1 MIDYHHY
8 LEEYSH
14 GNTIHG
20 KQNILKF
27 LGYVQTRNIP
37 VKDWKKEFLTHEDV
51 FMGDVKP
58 STRKTYHSDIR
69 RFINYVVYCEN
80 HKEEKK
86 KESFKSRNKI
96 AQITG
101 HTVNTGSRRKRT
113 RIVSHWREL

>member
-1 MIDYHHY
+1 MIDYSHY
-8 LEEYSH
+8 FNQYMIDH
-14 GNTIHG
+14 NMRG
-20 KQNILKF
+20 KAVISRF
-27 LGYVQTRNIP
+27 LGYVQTRNVP